1 MERMTKEQIHWVLN
15 STKIVTKHDRVPK
28 ATREQLEAMS
38 KIYEPKGERESFG
51 VYDEMAVGF
60 ISNGNG
66 ITSAYEIKKQLKIAA
81 TDEDRMVVFDN
92 ATDVFQYILTQLAV
106 AEIDDAYRVGSDECF
121 AVCLDNKP
129 VPTPKAAR
137 RRPYVGLCPYCKE
150 PELWLVRED
159 HSADLNAYRLFC
171 QRCNKWIDKAP
182 IPIVEI

>member
-1 MERMTKEQIHWVLN
+1 MERMTNEQIHVVLN
-15 STKIVTKHDRVPK
+15 NTKIDTTHDRVPK
-28 ATREQLEAMS
+28 TIREQLAAMS

-51 VYDEMAVGF
+51 IYDEMAVGF
-60 ISNGNG
+60 IHNGNG
-66 ITSAYEIKKQLKIAA
+66 ITSAYEIKRQLKIAA
-81 TDEDRMVVFDN
+81 TDEDQRVVFDN

-106 AEIDDAYRVGSDECF
+106 AEIDDAYRVGPEDCF
-121 AVCLDNKP
+121 AVRLDNKP

-159 HSADLNAYRLFC
+159 RSEDLNTYRLFC